1 MQSFLTGLQFL
12 SRIRIVRQNDWSNER
27 FSRSVRYFPL
37 VGASVGAVM
46 ALVSYLLIFVLPL
59 AGITIPIAALT
70 AILLAVWLY
79 LGGGLTC
86 DGFMDTM
93 DGVFSGRDREK
104 MLVIMK
110 DSRVG
115 ANGVVGFV
123 MLALMK
129 WAMLMS
135 IPMAD
140 IPMAFFIAS
149 ILGKLA
155 MVMAIVRFPYARPDG
170 IGKMFQLCANRE
182 TLLVA
187 AGCAVICLLP
197 FGIPALICG
206 LGAVCGALYLGRY
219 VTRMLGGLTGD
230 VYGAITETIELLVL
244 ILLVFITNYH

>member
-12 SRIRIVRQNDWSNER
+12 SRIRLVRQNDWSNER

-46 ALVSYLLIFVLPL
+46 ALVSYLLIFGLPL
-59 AGITIPIAALT
+59 VGITIPAAALT
-70 AILLAVWLY
+70 AILLALWLY

-123 MLALMK
+123 MLVMLK

-135 IPMAD
+135 IPLAS

-149 ILGKLA
+149 VLGKLA
-155 MVMAIVRFPYARPDG
+155 MVLSIVSFPYARPDG
-170 IGKMFQLCANRE
+170 IGKMFQLCADRE

-187 AGCAVICLLP
+187 GGCTIICLLP

-206 LGAVCGALYLGRY
+206 MGTVCGAVYLGRY
-219 VTRMLGGLTGD
+219 VTRVLGGLTGD
-230 VYGAITETIELLVL
+230 VYGAINETIELWVL

>member
-135 IPMAD
+135 IPMDD

>member
-230 VYGAITETIELLVL
+230 IYGAITETIELLVL

>member
-46 ALVSYLLIFVLPL
+46 ALVSYLLIFVLPFV
-59 AGITIPIAALT
+59 GFTIPIAGLT
-70 AILLAVWLY
+70 AILLALWLY

-123 MLALMK
+123 MLALLK
-129 WAMLMS
+129 WAMLLS
-135 IPMAD
+135 IPLAD
-140 IPMAFFIAS
+140 IPMAFFMAAV
-149 ILGKLA
+149 LGKLA
-155 MVMAIVRFPYARPDG
+155 MVIAIVRFPYARPDG
-170 IGKMFQLCANRE
+170 IGKMFQLCANNT

-187 AGCAVICLLP
+187 AGCTAVCLLP
-197 FGIPALICG
+197 FGISSLVCAT
-206 LGAVCGALYLGRY
+206 GAVCGAFYLGRY
-219 VTRMLGGLTGD
+219 VTRVLGGLTGD
-230 VYGAITETIELLVL
+230 VYGAINETIELLVL
-244 ILLVFITNYH
+244 VLLVFITNYH

>member
-1 MQSFLTGLQFL
+1 MQFFLTGLQFL
-12 SRIRIVRQNDWSNER
+12 SRIRIVRQNEWSNER
-27 FSRSVRYFPL
+27 FSRSVQYFPL

-46 ALVSYLLIFVLPL
+46 AIVSYLLIFVLPSI
-59 AGITIPIAALT
+59 GFTIPAVGLT
-70 AILLAVWLY
+70 AILLALWLY

-115 ANGVVGFV
+115 AIGVVGFV
-123 MLALMK
+123 MLVMLK

-135 IPMAD
+135 IPLAD
-140 IPMAFFIAS
+140 IPMAFFMAA

-155 MVMAIVRFPYARPDG
+155 MVIAIVRFPYARPDG
-170 IGKMFQLCANRE
+170 IGKMFQLCANSR

-187 AGCAVICLLP
+187 AGCTVICLFP
-197 FGIPALICG
+197 FGVVSLICG
-206 LGAVCGALYLGRY
+206 VGAVCGALYLGRY
-219 VTRMLGGLTGD
+219 ITRVLGGLTGD
-230 VYGAITETIELLVL
+230 VYGAVNETIELLVL
-244 ILLVFITNYH
+244 VLLVFITNYH

>member
-46 ALVSYLLIFVLPL
+46 ALVSYLLIFVLPSV
-59 AGITIPIAALT
+59 GFTIPIAGLT
-70 AILLAVWLY
+70 AILLALWLY

-123 MLALMK
+123 MLALLK
-129 WAMLMS
+129 WAMLLS
-135 IPMAD
+135 IPLAD
-140 IPMAFFIAS
+140 IPMAFFMAAV
-149 ILGKLA
+149 LGKLA
-155 MVMAIVRFPYARPDG
+155 MVIAIVRFPYARPDG
-170 IGKMFQLCANRE
+170 IGKMFQLCANNT

-187 AGCAVICLLP
+187 VGCTAVCLLP
-197 FGIPALICG
+197 FGISSLVCAT
-206 LGAVCGALYLGRY
+206 GAVCGALYLGRY
-219 VTRMLGGLTGD
+219 VTRVLGGLTGD
-230 VYGAITETIELLVL
+230 VYGAINETIELLVL
-244 ILLVFITNYH
+244 VLLVFITNYH

>member
-37 VGASVGAVM
+37 VGASVGGVM
-46 ALVSYLLIFVLPL
+46 AIVSYLLIFILPMV
-59 AGITIPIAALT
+59 GITIPEVGLT

-123 MLALMK
+123 MLALLK

-135 IPMAD
+135 LPITYVP
-140 IPMAFFIAS
+140 ITFFIAS
-149 ILGKLA
+149 VLGKTA
-155 MVMAIVRFPYARPDG
+155 MTLAIVRFPYARSDG
-170 IGKMFQLCANRE
+170 IGKMFQLCADRE
-182 TLLVA
+182 TLITALI
-187 AGCAVICLLP
+187 CTAVCLLP
-197 FGIPALICG
+197 FGVSALICAV
-206 LGAVCGALYLGRY
+206 GAFGAALYLGQY
-219 VTRMLGGLTGD
+219 VTRILGGLTGD
-230 VYGAITETIELLVL
+230 VYGAIAETIELLVL
-244 ILLVFITNYH
+244 VLLVIITNYQ

>member
-37 VGASVGAVM
+37 VGASVGVVM
-46 ALVSYLLIFVLPL
+46 ALVSYLLIFVLPFV
-59 AGITIPIAALT
+59 GVTIPTAALS
-70 AILLAVWLY
+70 AILLALWLY

-123 MLALMK
+123 MLALLK

-135 IPMAD
+135 IPHAY
-140 IPMAFFIAS
+140 IPMAFFMAAV
-149 ILGKLA
+149 LGKLA
-155 MVMAIVRFPYARPDG
+155 MVIAIVRFPYARPDG
-170 IGKMFQLCANRE
+170 IGKMFQLCANNT
-182 TLLVA
+182 TLFVA
-187 AGCAVICLLP
+187 AGCTVVCLLP
-197 FGIPALICG
+197 FGISSLICG
-206 LGAVCGALYLGRY
+206 IGAVCGTLCLGRY
-219 VTRMLGGLTGD
+219 VTRVLGGLTGD
-230 VYGAITETIELLVL
+230 VYGAINETIELLVL
-244 ILLVFITNYH
+244 ILLVFITNYR